1 MELLVVL
8 LIAALIVW
16 WFIFRKTKETVET
29 QSEAP
34 YKVET
39 PTTPAAETQPGP
51 RLDPVAIAL
60 DLEPVVLTRRTN
72 ALDVNN
78 DGKVNLEDVKEV
90 VKKARKPRV
99 SKKLDINN
107 DGKVNLKDVKAAV
120 KKATTKKKPAASKK
134 ARGRKPTSK

>member
-16 WFIFRKTKETVET
+16 WFIFRRPKETVET
-29 QSEAP
+29 QPEAP

-39 PTTPAAETQPGP
+39 PTTPAVETQTGP

-60 DLEPVVLTRRTN
+60 DLEPVVLTRRTT

-99 SKKLDINN
+99 SKKLDVNN

-120 KKATTKKKPAASKK
+120 KKATTKKKPTASKK